1 MAKKPEEVLE
11 GISKKLLG
19 LVKSYTKSKKF
30 EQVAKYVDNAIRV
43 RTRLGK
49 GDDNKKFKELKAST
63 KKKRKR
69 YEKNLSEF
77 TRPDK
82 SNLTA
87 TGQMLD
93 SIKSKTDGSKI
104 IMGFKEKRTN
114 ELDGTPSKLT
124 NSDVAIFSEQL
135 GRLFFGLTPLQ
146 RKEFTRRLKAELLA
160 FFRNN

>member
-1 MAKKPEEVLE
+1 VAKKPEEVLE
-11 GISKKLLG
+11 VTSKKLLG
-19 LVKSYTKSKKF
+19 LVKAYTETKQF
-30 EQVAKYVDNAIRV
+30 EQVGKDIANGIRV

-49 GDDNKKFKELKAST
+49 GDDNKKLKELKAST

-69 YEKNLSEF
+69 YKKNLSEF
-77 TRPDK
+77 TKPNK

-104 IMGFKEKRTN
+104 IIDFRKKRTT
-114 ELDGTPSKLT
+114 ELDGTPSELT
-124 NSDVAIFSEQL
+124 NTEVAIFSEQL

-146 RKEFTRRLKAELLA
+146 RKEFARRVKAELLA